1 MTVDVDAWI
10 DALVDR
16 HTRALTRPELL
27 KAIRALSAR
36 YVERRA
42 DLPARSPIDSAGKRA
57 AFAAF
62 FAPLHFCTV
71 AAIVDALASSL
82 PHADRVIDL
91 GCGTGVTSAAWAVT
105 RDRTAAIDGI
115 DRDAWSLT
123 EAAWNW
129 RMLGVRGRTRRGDMM
144 DALRAGGRRAH
155 GDSHAAIDAIVLGW
169 SANELTVPAR
179 AALFAALRAASMRH
193 ATVLVI
199 EPLARTAVP
208 WWDEWADPIVAAGGR
223 ADEWKLALDLPARL
237 RDLDEAAGFRR
248 EHLGA
253 RTLLFSTASSRG
265 ARAESAAARRE

>member
-1 MTVDVDAWI
+1 MTANVDAWI

-62 FAPLHFCTV
+62 FAPLHFCTIT
-71 AAIVDALASSL
+71 AILDALASSL
-82 PHADRVIDL
+82 PHVDRIVDL

-105 RDRTAAIDGI
+105 RDRTATIDGV

-129 RMLGVRGRTRRGDMM
+129 RMLGLRGRTRRGDML
-144 DALRAGGRRAH
+144 DALRAGRSTR
-155 GDSHAAIDAIVLGW
+155 GDVSTEAIVLGW
-169 SANELTVPAR
+169 SANELTAPAR
-179 AALFAALRAASMRH
+179 ATLFAALRAASMRH
-193 ATVLVI
+193 AAVLVI

-223 ADEWKLALDLPARL
+223 ADEWKLSIDLPARL

-253 RTLLFSTASSRG
+253 RTLLFPTASSRG
-265 ARAESAAARRE
+265 ARAESAAGRRE